1 MGKNDNEDNIKENRQ
16 ENEIH
21 SDECNR
27 IISEYTLEEAERFI
41 VEIMEKNDYRQYV
54 DKEVYYCVLK
64 QENIEEKVKNDFL
77 KYLIINDF
85 IKIYYDNSKTFC
97 SSNISDEYLINYVED
112 LYNSGK
118 KWYIKLYTN
127 DLAINALKKISKLKE
142 ETEKLKEET
151 MHLTEKVKDS
161 MKDILSIMAFFV
173 SLVALIS
180 INMEFLKDT
189 TGFKILIVNLS
200 LILSISF
207 IFFFIT
213 LILKKNNST
222 DEKKRDDKTI
232 NIISI
237 IIVILSIVLCGICIL
252 DWHYS
257 TNSYTSKEENSI
269 LNITNFNFD

>member
-1 MGKNDNEDNIKENRQ
+1 MGKNKNEDNIKKNKQ
-16 ENEIH
+16 ETELH
-21 SDECNR
+21 YDECNR
-27 IISEYTLEEAERFI
+27 IIGEYTLDEAEKFI
-41 VEIMEKNDYRQYV
+41 VKLMEKNDYRQYV
-54 DKEVYYCVLK
+54 DKEVYDCVFK
-64 QENIEEKVKNDFL
+64 QENIEEKAKNDFL

-85 IKIYYDNSKTFC
+85 IKIYYDNIKDFGL
-97 SSNISDEYLINYVED
+97 SNISDEYLINYVKE
-112 LYNSGK
+112 LYNSEK
-118 KWYIKLYTN
+118 KWYIKLYKN
-127 DLAINALKKISKLKE
+127 DLAINALKRISKLNK

-151 MHLTEKVKDS
+151 VHLNEKVKDS
-161 MKDILSIMAFFV
+161 MKDILSIMAFFI

-200 LILSISF
+200 LILSIGF
-207 IFFFIT
+207 IFLFIT
-213 LILKKNNST
+213 LIFRKNNFT

-257 TNSYTSKEENSI
+257 TNSYTSKEENST
-269 LNITNFNFD
+269 LNITNFNFN